1 MTIQQPPIP
10 VGLCFD
16 AFALK
21 FASLGASVNSFYSP
35 QLLGVTPL
43 ITVPNL
49 FGVHPTDI
57 FGIF

>member
-21 FASLGASVNSFYSP
+21 IASLGASVNSFHFRP
-35 QLLGVTPL
+35 LFGATPF
-43 ITVPNL
+43 ITVPNV
-49 FGVHPTDI
+49 FEVHPTDI